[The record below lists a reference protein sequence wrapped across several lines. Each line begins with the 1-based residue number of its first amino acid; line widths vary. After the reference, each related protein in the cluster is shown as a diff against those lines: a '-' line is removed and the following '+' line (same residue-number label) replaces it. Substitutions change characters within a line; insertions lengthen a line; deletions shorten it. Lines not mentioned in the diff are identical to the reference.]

1 MKALARLTGTLLVLS
16 LALLLGTSAAQA
28 AFPGE
33 NGDIAYS
40 RPFDHG
46 YHVFAYDTKT
56 GKSKQLTNDSLKGDR
71 DNTVAYDPSY
81 GPTGKR
87 IVFLNLVDTKGV
99 GGRRADVYVMHS
111 DGSHIKRLTHSPA
124 GEYEPTF
131 TADGKQ
137 IAYSLRGKTYLIPT
151 NGKGPRTELTA
162 ALPNGGTSASFSSD
176 GTKVAVWSRDGGD
189 ADIFV
194 MDADG
199 SNPVNIT
206 AGSSDDEYA
215 PDFSPDGSRIAFIS
229 SRLDSKGDLFTMAA
243 DGTDVFTVHAADD
256 LEAGDPAYSPD
267 GEQIAFVTR
276 LTARSAVRVSTV
288 SAAGGQPKE
297 LKDSGPISDGASWGV
312 K

>member
-1 MKALARLTGTLLVLS
+1 MLKLTRTIGLVLS
-16 LALLLGTSAAQA
+16 AVLLTIPATAGA

-40 RPFDHG
+40 RPFEGG

-56 GKSKQLTNDSLKGDR
+56 GKSKQLTTDSLRGDR
-71 DNTVAYDPSY
+71 DSTVAYDPSY

-87 IVFLNLVDTKGV
+87 IVFLNLVDTKSS

-111 DGSHIKRLTHSPA
+111 DGSHVKRLTHSPA
-124 GEYEPTF
+124 GEYAPTF

-151 NGKGPRTELTA
+151 SGKGPRTELTA
-162 ALPNGGTSASFSSD
+162 ALPKGGVGASFSAD
-176 GTKVAVWSRDGGD
+176 GTKVAVSSSDGGD

-206 AGSSDDEYA
+206 AGSDEDEYS
-215 PDFSPDGSRIAFIS
+215 PDFSPDGSRLAFIS
-229 SRLDSKGDLFTMAA
+229 NRLDSKGDLFTMAA
-243 DGTDVFTVHAADD
+243 DGSDVVTVHAADD
-256 LEAGDPAYSPD
+256 LEAETPVYSPD
-267 GEQIAFVTR
+267 GKQIAFVTR
-276 LTARSAVRVSTV
+276 LTKNSAVRVSTV
-288 SAAGGQPKE
+288 AAAGGQPKE
-297 LKDSGPISDGASWGV
+297 LKDSGAISDGPSWGV
-312 K
+312 R